1 MGEPPLSKRGG
12 MGRGGESGSTPT
24 AASAADLLGGQQFQ
38 PFLQPDFDAGE
49 FASQALADA
58 HITAQ
63 AQTDQLQVHGLALIG
78 QRLQSMC
85 MSCAMQFFDQIRHFC
100 GIMLESGGEIA
111 AQGRCRM
118 RLLEW
123 SRQHSNAIVLSPY
136 QTSSPILSGLLQL
149 FGLHPSFAALTGLQS
164 VKVLACR
171 APRRSARY

>member
-1 MGEPPLSKRGG
+1 

-78 QRLQSMC
+78 QRLQNMC

-111 AQGRCRM
+111 AQG
-118 RLLEW
+118 
-123 SRQHSNAIVLSPY
+123 A
-136 QTSSPILSGLLQL
+136 LLQKTHAL
-149 FGLHPSFAALTGLQS
+149 VGVVSAALQRYCPQS
-164 VKVLACR
+164 VSNIITDPAWLIAVVRATSVLRCVDRLAKRPSSGR
-171 APRRSARY
+171 APRRSGRY